1 MIKNK
6 LMKISSS
13 FYTSEKIF
21 NTEINKLKLNYPV
34 FVTSLCNLNNV
45 GDYVLFNFYGEE
57 YIAVKSKKK
66 ISIFKNRCLHRSF
79 PLKEKK
85 SGNEKIICPYH
96 GWFYNYE
103 GKLIGI
109 PKKDCFEILPKN
121 KYLDQLVPEICGKF
135 LFASNKE
142 GNLKKSLG
150 KLFKVVEKISNN
162 ISKLEYSETI
172 EYNANWKL
180 CVENSL
186 DEYHIVKVH
195 PTNAGYYGFMKNYK
209 YFEEG
214 KNLILFSSENPK
226 DNLDYK
232 EFCKNVLQDK
242 FEYTGYKILNLFPS
256 TSLTIYFGL
265 LYFTNF
271 HIVSSKKTIN
281 NIEVFSNKSN
291 KVSDLYVK
299 KFVDNFLTNSVYE
312 DKDIVERYQ
321 KKLEKNTSYK
331 FQEYFSVYEKRIKK
345 FRKFLM

>member
-1 MIKNK
+1 MKN
-6 LMKISSS
+6 SSAY
-13 FYTSEKIF
+13 YTSEKQF
-21 NTEINKLKLNYPV
+21 NSEIKNLKSKYPV
-34 FVTSLCNLNNV
+34 FVTSLSSLKNE
-45 GDYVLFNFYGEE
+45 GDYVMFNFYGEE
-57 YIAVKSKKK
+57 YIASKSKKK

-79 PLKEKK
+79 PLKSKK
-85 SGNEKIICPYH
+85 KGNEKIICPYH

-109 PKKDCFEILPKN
+109 PQKSCFKTLPKN
-121 KYLDQLVPEICGKF
+121 KYLNQLVPEICGKF
-135 LFASNKE
+135 LFASHKE

-162 ISKLEYSETI
+162 INKLEYSDSI

-214 KNLILFSSENPK
+214 KNLIMFSSESPK

-232 EFCKNVLQDK
+232 EFCKNVLNDK
-242 FEYTGYKILNLFPS
+242 FDYNGYKILNLFPS
-256 TSLTIYFGL
+256 TSLTMYFGL

-271 HIVSSKKTIN
+271 HIVSNNKTIN

-291 KVSDLYVK
+291 KVSDLFVK
-299 KFVDNFLTNSVYE
+299 KFVDNFFTKSVYE
-312 DKDIVERYQ
+312 DKEIIECYQ

-331 FQEYFSVYEKRIKK
+331 FEEYFSVYEQRIKK
-345 FRKFLM
+345 FRKYLA